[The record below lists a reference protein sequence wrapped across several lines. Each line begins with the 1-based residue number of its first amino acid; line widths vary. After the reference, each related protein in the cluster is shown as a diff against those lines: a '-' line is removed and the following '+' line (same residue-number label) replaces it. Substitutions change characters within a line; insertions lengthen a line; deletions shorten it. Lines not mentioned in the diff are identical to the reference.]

1 MRKTLLSAV
10 VLALFCTAG
19 AYAQS
24 TTTEAEREAR
34 RQTRAQKIEN
44 SKGEL
49 KEAGQ
54 KVGSAATELGRET
67 KEKAKVVGK
76 KVGSEAEKASETI
89 ERKVDDRKARRGTAK
104 RDTI

>member
-1 MRKTLLSAV
+1 MKKILMSAV
-10 VLALFCTAG
+10 ALVLFCTAG

-34 RQTRAQKIEN
+34 REARAQKIEN
-44 SKGEL
+44 SKKEL
-49 KEAGQ
+49 REAGQ
-54 KVGSAATELGRET
+54 KVGTVATELGRET

-76 KVGSEAEKASETI
+76 KVGTEAEKASEVI
-89 ERKVDDRKARRGTAK
+89 ERKADDRKAKRGTTR